1 MNSGKVFTTTVDLAT
16 VDNQLESGVQ
26 YNIKFQVGQDAVT
39 IGEISAMPWGYA
51 AGGVLETE

>member
-26 YNIKFQVGQDAVT
+26 YNIKFQVGQDKVT
-39 IGEISAMPWGYA
+39 LGGITAESWVPS
-51 AGGVLETE
+51 AGGELETE